1 LTVFSRSIIGAA
13 IVPLIISSVACTP
26 TPEAAAAEVDT
37 TIAAT
42 DSLVRPTRSETILAA
57 GTVGPRASTE
67 LAFRVP
73 GTVMAVGYDE
83 GDQVKAGELVAYLDP
98 TDYALAFE
106 QAKISYQVAEAD
118 ARRARV
124 LRASEV
130 NIDPN
135 EYNAAISS
143 EAILKLTAIRAEK
156 RLYDTRLVTPL
167 GGVIT
172 RRVATPGEIVN
183 AGISVFT
190 IVDIDVVHVTVMVP
204 EADVGSITKGSQA
217 TVTVPAL
224 PGASFEGRV
233 RTIGVKADSASGA
246 FPVEIAVPNPGHRI
260 RVGMAANAVLPR
272 TAKAQVLAPVVI
284 SAVAPTSDRTEGQ

>member
-1 LTVFSRSIIGAA
+1 MFSRSIIDAA
-13 IVPLIISSVACTP
+13 IVPLIISSIACSP

-37 TIAAT
+37 TLAIPH
-42 DSLVRPTRSETILAA
+42 SLVRPTRSETIEAT
-57 GTVGPRASTE
+57 GTVGPRATAE

-83 GDQVKAGELVAYLDP
+83 GDQIAAGELVAYLDP

-106 QAKISYQVAEAD
+106 QAKIGYQRAEAE
-118 ARRARV
+118 ARHARN
-124 LRASEV
+124 LRAANA

-135 EYNAAISS
+135 EYNAVISA
-143 EAILKLTAIRAEK
+143 EAMLKLTAIRAEK

-167 GGVIT
+167 GGTVT
-172 RRVATPGEIVN
+172 RRAAKPGEIVN
-183 AGISVFT
+183 AGVPVFT

-204 EADVGSITKGSQA
+204 EADVGSITKGSAA
-217 TVTVPAL
+217 TVTAPAL

-233 RTIGVKADSASGA
+233 RMVGVRADSVSGA

-260 RVGMAANAVLPR
+260 RVGMTARAVIGR
-272 TAKAQVLAPVVI
+272 TAKAQTLEPVVI
-284 SAVAPTSDRTEGQ
+284 SAVAPSVEREESQ

>member
-1 LTVFSRSIIGAA
+1 MFSRSIIGAA
-13 IVPLIISSVACTP
+13 IVPLIVSSFACSP

-37 TIAAT
+37 NAAAS
-42 DSLVRPTRSETILAA
+42 DSLVMPTRSETILAP
-57 GTVGPRASTE
+57 GTVGPRASAE

-73 GTVMAVGYDE
+73 GTLMAVGYDE

-124 LRASEV
+124 LRAADA

-135 EYNAAISS
+135 EYNAVMSS

-167 GGVIT
+167 GGLVT
-172 RRVATPGEIVN
+172 RRVAAPGEIVN
-183 AGISVFT
+183 VGISIFT
-190 IVDIDVVHVTVMVP
+190 IVDIDVVHVTAMVP
-204 EADVGSITKGSQA
+204 EADIGSITKGSTA

-224 PGASFEGRV
+224 SGVSFDGRV
-233 RTIGVKADSASGA
+233 RLVGVQADSATGA

-260 RVGMAANAVLPR
+260 RVGMAANAVLRR
-272 TAKAQVLAPVVI
+272 TAKAQVLEPVVI
-284 SAVAPTSDRTEGQ
+284 SAVAPSSEREEGQ

>member
-13 IVPLIISSVACTP
+13 IVPLIVSSFACSP

-37 TIAAT
+37 TVASA
-42 DSLVRPTRSETILAA
+42 DSLVRSARSETIVAA
-57 GTVGPRASTE
+57 GTVGPRASAE

-73 GTVMAVGYDE
+73 GTVMAVGYEE
-83 GDQVKAGELVAYLDP
+83 GDQVRAGELVAYLDP

-106 QAKISYQVAEAD
+106 QAKIGYQVAEAD

-124 LRASEV
+124 LRATDA

-135 EYNAAISS
+135 DYNAVMSA

-167 GGVIT
+167 GGVVA

-183 AGISVFT
+183 AGSSVFT
-190 IVDIDVVHVTVMVP
+190 IVDVDVVHVTVMVS
-204 EADVGSITKGSQA
+204 EEDVGSITKGSSA

-224 PGASFEGRV
+224 PGAPFEGRV
-233 RTIGVKADSASGA
+233 RVVGVKADSTSGA

-260 RVGMAANAVLPR
+260 RVGMAATAVLRR
-272 TAKAQVLAPVVI
+272 TAKAQVLEPVVI
-284 SAVAPTSDRTEGQ
+284 SAVAPSSEREEGQ